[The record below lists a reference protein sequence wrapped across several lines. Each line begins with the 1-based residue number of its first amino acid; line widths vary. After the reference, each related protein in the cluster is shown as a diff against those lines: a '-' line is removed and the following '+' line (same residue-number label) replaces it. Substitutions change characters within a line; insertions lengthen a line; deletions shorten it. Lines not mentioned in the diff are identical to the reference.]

1 MNAIIF
7 TLGSILISA
16 KIIIV
21 ATLIRIITSVHKL
34 AKIIA
39 TLTGLGSLHKL
50 ADIFKKESLQA
61 SNE

>member
-21 ATLIRIITSVHKL
+21 ATLIRIITVHKL

-39 TLTGLGSLHKL
+39 TLTVLGSLHKL
-50 ADIFKKESLQA
+50 VDIFKKESLQA

>member
-21 ATLIRIITSVHKL
+21 ATLIRIITVHKL

-39 TLTGLGSLHKL
+39 TLTVLGSLHKL
-50 ADIFKKESLQA
+50 ADIFKK
-61 SNE
+61 

>member
-21 ATLIRIITSVHKL
+21 ATLTRIITVHKL

-39 TLTGLGSLHKL
+39 TLTVLGSLHKL

>member
-21 ATLIRIITSVHKL
+21 PTLIRIITVHKL

-39 TLTGLGSLHKL
+39 TLTVLGSLHKL